1 MHFRSRFHQTWG
13 QPYLT
18 RMLTTE
24 LSLNKGGLGILKP
37 SLVELSIELL
47 LISGTLWILTDLKA
61 SES

>member
-1 MHFRSRFHQTWG
+1 
-13 QPYLT
+13 
-18 RMLTTE
+18 MLTTE
-24 LSLNKGGLGILKP
+24 LSSNKGGLGILKP